1 MTVLF
6 FVNCIVEYYSKSL
19 ILSHTFCMTRSLTFS
34 VQSIFLFVFYV
45 RQCNAICNVN
55 IAMQCFLLWAWQCF
69 DCAAMKEFCF
79 FSDNT
84 VEVSEL
90 GQAQLLLQNQRSMG
104 SAAYCVQ
111 RRISYFPYAQRKIID
126 VKWYSFQTFS
136 RCSRGNDLQCVSED
150 SSGNIGQN

>member
-1 MTVLF
+1 MWKTHTSKDIKLSLHF
-6 FVNCIVEYYSKSL
+6 PFYSHLLCRDNDSSFLRELYRKYYSKSV
-19 ILSHTFCMTRSLTFS
+19 ILSHTSCMTRSLTFS
-34 VQSIFLFVFYV
+34 IQPIFLFVFYV

-79 FSDNT
+79 FSDKT

-90 GQAQLLLQNQRSMG
+90 GQAQLLQNQRSMG

-111 RRISYFPYAQRKIID
+111 RRIS
-126 VKWYSFQTFS
+126 
-136 RCSRGNDLQCVSED
+136 
-150 SSGNIGQN
+150 